1 MSYQGKRI
9 ITGHDENGKSVALRV
24 EAPVHARSVPGAD
37 FFEIWATPASPAPIT
52 ATEPEPTSAQPKI
65 HPAPGGSTVRVIDF
79 LPASQDGTR
88 SPMHRT
94 RTVDYGIVL
103 EGEMVLIL
111 TDSEVPLKAGDIV
124 IQRGTDHAWENRSD
138 HLARMAFILLDGEF
152 APELLEILPDF
163 HLMP

>member
-9 ITGHDENGKSVALRV
+9 ITGHDAAGKSVALRI
-24 EAPVHARSVPGAD
+24 EPPAHKRSVPGAE
-37 FFEIWATPASPAPIT
+37 FFEIWATSASPAPIT
-52 ATEPEPTSAQPKI
+52 ASEPEPTSAQPKI

-79 LPASQDGTR
+79 LPAGQGGVR

-124 IQRGTDHAWENRSD
+124 VQRGTDHAWENRSGR
-138 HLARMAFILLDGEF
+138 LARMAFILLDGEF
-152 APELLEILPDF
+152 ASELLETLPEF